1 MGPGI
6 SSILCLEKTPQKQAA
21 ALGGREQRDE
31 EKKEEE
37 EAEEEEEEDNPM
49 AFKVLAH
56 LPPSPQPC
64 QEWSSESRFTPHL
77 CFSLGLNSLKHSLTW
92 LGAGFLGVRVCSGET
107 SKG

>member
-37 EAEEEEEEDNPM
+37 EAEEEEEEEDNPWPS
-49 AFKVLAH
+49 KSLLISLLLLSLAKNGV
-56 LPPSPQPC
+56 Q
-64 QEWSSESRFTPHL
+64 
-77 CFSLGLNSLKHSLTW
+77 SLGSHPTSASL
-92 LGAGFLGVRVCSGET
+92 LG
-107 SKG
+107 